1 MKIKIPCA
9 TSDEDDKYRNEVA
22 LAEDAD
28 YEVEEDFKVAKY
40 KLEHVKNEYLD
51 IFHTREM
58 GNANLL
64 WSALKPKTFKSA
76 IIGVT
81 WKPLLFF
88 LLFYYLFQILYQYEM
103 FSTCKREGLNGTEPT
118 EPTEPEAE
126 AAKCNRAWHD
136 WVAGMKENESTATKY
151 LTFILGFYVG
161 QMIKRWWDQVK
172 SLPDIDSI
180 TNCLAGF
187 VQLEFG
193 DDQKAQDS
201 ALRLKKKIVRYC
213 LLSWTMCLSAISPLL
228 HDKFSSGEKYIQKGL
243 MRKGE
248 MKALQVRYGY
258 LVSTFKMPPEPA
270 AWFWVSVGQR
280 QADHHLQQ
288 CR

>member
-1 MKIKIPCA
+1 
-9 TSDEDDKYRNEVA
+9 
-22 LAEDAD
+22 
-28 YEVEEDFKVAKY
+28 
-40 KLEHVKNEYLD
+40 
-51 IFHTREM
+51 
-58 GNANLL
+58 
-64 WSALKPKTFKSA
+64 
-76 IIGVT
+76 
-81 WKPLLFF
+81 
-88 LLFYYLFQILYQYEM
+88 M
-103 FSTCKREGLNGTEPT
+103 FSTCKKEGLDGVHED
-118 EPTEPEAE
+118 TEPEAE

-136 WVAGMKENESTATKY
+136 WVAGMKESESTATKY

-193 DDQKAQDS
+193 DDQKTQDS

-213 LLSWTMCLSAISPLL
+213 LLSWTMCLSAISPPL

-248 MKALQVRYGY
+248 MKALQGDRPACWKDQWWIPITWAIC
-258 LVSTFKMPPEPA
+258 LVNSNHPESQGCKLKEQKDIIEQSSSSDLWTGTDFGNLLVDHPRHIR
-270 AWFWVSVGQR
+270 FSVSRHPTQRECHLLLHPVVSDCKNHPHLRLDEGGQHC
-280 QADHHLQQ
+280 QESLWLG
-288 CR
+288 